1 MEEEKD
7 SSVVELYESAS
18 EEKRKN
24 FSENIES
31 NLHVQT
37 DYEKVIKD
45 TDWITI
51 IEDTIPYIDNIFR
64 NPNRFIINE
73 EEIVKIELA
82 RKITVESIKHLSKN
96 TNLIQDIN
104 KKTGDVRPS
113 KILNINKQES
123 YDTYENRLIYT
134 LVQNIKFFVGQKK
147 KTLEQFQ
154 NVGNKNNKQINYS
167 GTSKVKDERVNI
179 NVLLNTY
186 LDSETEGK
194 EKQENPD
201 DILSRI
207 EKLEVKIS
215 DVCSSDVYKVI
226 DKKHISLVREPI
238 KKTNVV
244 LKNVNFQYAM
254 KLWTY
259 LRDNMD
265 DKTQNINEKQDYDD
279 TGKLKQLMDDS
290 FFLDYLILNTIDK
303 EKQEEVPSEVKKEEV
318 QNIVISKMLEKA
330 MDVNDDLTEKELKDM
345 VSQAYAIIKY
355 RNMVTMQELQNIFT
369 KHIDKYLQK
378 IKK

>member
-201 DILSRI
+201 DILARI